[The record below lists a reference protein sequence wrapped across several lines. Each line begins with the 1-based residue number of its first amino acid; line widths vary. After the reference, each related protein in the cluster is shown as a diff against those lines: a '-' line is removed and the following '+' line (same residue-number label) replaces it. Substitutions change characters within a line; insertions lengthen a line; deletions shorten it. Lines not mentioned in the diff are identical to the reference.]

1 MISRRTV
8 RHVRAPERWSG
19 RGASLFLAGGISG
32 CVDWQSVAVDLFRS
46 LETRVVL
53 LDPRRVVPPTARE
66 ARGQITWE
74 FRNLRR
80 ADAILFWFPRETVC
94 PIVLY
99 ELGAW
104 AMTDKSM
111 FVGTDLAYSRRVD
124 VGDDLGRIVRRAV
137 QWIESAPKPA
147 RRR

>member
-1 MISRRTV
+1 
-8 RHVRAPERWSG
+8 
-19 RGASLFLAGGISG
+19 
-32 CVDWQSVAVDLFRS
+32 VDWQSVAVDLFRS

-124 VGDDLGRIVRRAV
+124 VVEQLRLARPDVDVGDDLGRIVRRAV